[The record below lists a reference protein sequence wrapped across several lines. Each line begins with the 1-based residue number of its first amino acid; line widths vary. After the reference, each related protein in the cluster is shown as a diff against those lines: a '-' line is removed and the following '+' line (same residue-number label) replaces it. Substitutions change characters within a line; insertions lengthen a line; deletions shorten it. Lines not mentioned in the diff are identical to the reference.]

1 MSFRIPT
8 ARRLLI
14 LTACCLLPAA
24 CSSPAFA
31 QSSRDKVQFRT
42 VRVGFPPGPTTE
54 DPNEIN
60 TIGPR
65 DSLYKTAAWT
75 PVYIGLTNINKYDPK
90 RDGPAEVIV
99 ETPDCDDTAH
109 TYTVIVPPFD
119 EKEGLAGNADVV
131 AYTRTGSRYGEIK
144 IRVVAGGKDLC
155 QPYETGRAVG
165 GYQNAVALD
174 PAQGLYLAVGSRLP
188 GLRGLAKERTNQP
201 AQPPDAG
208 DQTERKF
215 AVALLA
221 RVSELP
227 TVWFGYAAADVV
239 ILSTSDR
246 DFTTALVSDPGR
258 LGALGEWV
266 RRGGRLIVCAG
277 RNADLLAGS
286 AELNALLPVDV
297 GPSYQAG
304 SLQVVWRDGGAPGGD
319 PLADPDPNKQLSLV
333 RLTPRDKPPRPVR
346 ALVDGPKN
354 VNQATPV
361 VMQGP
366 AGLGRV
372 TVVAFDLDQSPF
384 TRWTG
389 HTEFWKQLLARAG
402 PRIPASAVTNPNVYV
417 YGQDRSSADRQLQGI
432 NNQLEQFEGVPVIS
446 FGWVALFILLYI
458 LVVGPLDYL
467 FLKKVVKRLELTWV
481 TFPTVV
487 IAVSAAAYFT
497 AYHLK
502 GSELRINKFDLVDVD
517 LQTNRAYGQTWFSLF
532 SPRIQKY
539 TVGVEPAAPWAG
551 LPEGTEP
558 ATTVTWFGE
567 SRQGRQSLF
576 RHSYEYAPRA
586 EGLRGVPIQVWT
598 TKGFQADWAAPLVK
612 DAPAIESRLRHPP
625 GRPDDLIGSVTSRL
639 PVPLEE
645 VILIYRGE
653 AAVLGTLLPD
663 TQKTVTAQARV
674 KFSTL
679 RDNPAGAQGGD
690 ATATSTI
697 ANDLRLELLFHEAW
711 NGQQD
716 PTNGSLRDLDQS
728 WRVTDDN
735 RDEVILVGRLKQ
747 EKGPAEAVTAGAGSP
762 GRLWLD
768 KLPTDGGNRPTLNG
782 TLRQDTIVRVF
793 IPLAA
798 ER

>member
-1 MSFRIPT
+1 MIRYFT
-8 ARRLLI
+8 ARRLVV

-24 CSSPAFA
+24 CCSRAAA
-31 QSSRDKVQFRT
+31 QSSRDKVQFRA
-42 VRVGFPPGPTTE
+42 VRVGFPAGPTVE
-54 DPNEIN
+54 DPSEIN
-60 TIGPR
+60 TIGAR
-65 DSLYKTAAWT
+65 DSLYKSAAWT
-75 PVYIGLTNINKYDPK
+75 PVYVGLTNIKQYDPK
-90 RDGPAEVIV
+90 KDGPAEVIV

-109 TYTVIVPPFD
+109 TYSVPVPPFD

-144 IRVVAGGKDLC
+144 VRVVAGGKDLC

-165 GYQNAVALD
+165 GYQNAVALE
-174 PAQGLYLAVGSRLP
+174 PAQGLYLAIGSRLP

-201 AQPPDAG
+201 PQAG
-208 DQTERKF
+208 EQMERKF
-215 AVALLA
+215 AVALVA
-221 RVSELP
+221 RLSELP

-246 DFTTALVSDPGR
+246 DFTTSLVSDPAR
-258 LGALGEWV
+258 LTALGEWV

-297 GPSYQAG
+297 GPSYQAP
-304 SLQVVWRDGGAPGGD
+304 SLQIIWREGGGPGGD
-319 PLADPDPNKQLSLV
+319 PLADPDPNKPLSLV
-333 RLTPRDKPPRPVR
+333 RLTPREKPPRPVR
-346 ALVDGPKN
+346 ALVDGPKAA
-354 VNQATPV
+354 QATPV

-372 TVVAFDLDQSPF
+372 TVVALDLDQPPF
-384 TRWTG
+384 TRWNSAS
-389 HTEFWKQLLARAG
+389 EFWKQLLARSG
-402 PRIPASAVTNPNVYV
+402 PRLPASAATNPNVIY
-417 YGQDRSSADRQLQGI
+417 YGQNQATGDRELQGI

-539 TVGVEPAAPWAG
+539 TVGVEPASPWAG

-558 ATTVTWFGE
+558 STTVTWFGE

-598 TKGFQADWAAPLVK
+598 TKGFQAEWAAPLVK
-612 DAPAIESRLRHPP
+612 GSPAIESRLRHPP

-639 PVPLEE
+639 PVPLDD

-663 TQKTVTAQARV
+663 TQKTVTAQSRV

-679 RDNPAGAQGGD
+679 RDNPTAVQGGD
-690 ATATSTI
+690 AAAMQSLP
-697 ANDLRLELLFHEAW
+697 NDLRLGLLFHEAW
-711 NGQQD
+711 SGQQD
-716 PTNGSLRDLDQS
+716 PNNGSLRDLDQS
-728 WRVTDDN
+728 WRLTDDN

-747 EKGPAEAVTAGAGSP
+747 EKGAAEAVTAGAGSP

-793 IPLAA
+793 IPVAA